1 MQVEIWCGARAR
13 RNCGCP
19 SDLGPSRWTAPLSL
33 LVACIL
39 RPPWNWDSS
48 SSLPSSNHS
57 CRWRWRDRFK
67 QLYPQKRA
75 HCLVCPTRYLS
86 FPWGRSSMTWETLG
100 FFNSQ
105 NVLVDTFYMLS
116 THLPT
121 NHGGEKPLAKLQSA
135 LTDIAM
141 LWLTRSSTNLLTCD
155 KKYLN
160 YILASGRAPLGKNLT
175 QGV

>member
-1 MQVEIWCGARAR
+1 
-13 RNCGCP
+13 
-19 SDLGPSRWTAPLSL
+19 
-33 LVACIL
+33 
-39 RPPWNWDSS
+39 
-48 SSLPSSNHS
+48 
-57 CRWRWRDRFK
+57 
-67 QLYPQKRA
+67 
-75 HCLVCPTRYLS
+75 
-86 FPWGRSSMTWETLG
+86 MTWETLG
-100 FFNSQ
+100 FFNCQ
-105 NVLVDTFYMLS
+105 NVLLDTFYMLS

-141 LWLTRSSTNLLTCD
+141 LWLTRSSTNFLTSD